1 MKKFASMFAVMMALV
16 ICLGAMTACSNGAEE
31 ETKKPTTS
39 TSGDKNESKPS
50 DSKPEDNKG
59 ESKPEESKPE
69 ESKPAGD
76 KNEESTQPSTGDNNV
91 PTETQPAED
100 NGESNPEEDTNAQG

>member
-1 MKKFASMFAVMMALV
+1 MKKFASIFAVVMALV
-16 ICLGAMTACSNGAEE
+16 ICLGVMTACSNGADE

-39 TSGDKNESKPS
+39 TSGDKNESKPT
-50 DSKPEDNKG
+50 
-59 ESKPEESKPE
+59 ESKPTESKPT

-91 PTETQPAED
+91 PTETQPAGD
-100 NGESNPEEDTNAQG
+100 NDESKPEDTNAQG